1 MPELGPTIT
10 WVPFASLARL
20 LLALLLGL
28 FVGLERE
35 WRGKEAGL
43 RTHGLSCLLGAMAAM
58 LGVPYAIAV
67 LALVGVLLVFLNLQG
82 MRAGQGSELTSSVA
96 LVVTTL
102 SGALCGLGHTIT
114 PIAVMT
120 VTAAL

>member
-1 MPELGPTIT
+1 MAELSPTIT

-43 RTHGLSCLLGAMAAM
+43 RTHGLSALLGAMAGM
-58 LGVPYAIAV
+58 LGTPYAITC
-67 LALVGVLLVFLNLQG
+67 LALIGVLVVFLNLQG
-82 MRAGQGSELTSSVA
+82 MRTDKGSELTSSVA
-96 LVVTTL
+96 LLVTTL
-102 SGALCGLGHTIT
+102 AGVLCGLGHTT
-114 PIAVMT
+114 RPSPSWP
-120 VTAAL
+120 